1 MSAAAVISLTGKAGD
16 QPAWVAYFV
25 AFILIVLLIVQ
36 TAREGFSGDQP
47 FDYGGTQR
55 RDVLLS
61 HTGSDGRTLAEKIN
75 DALEKHGPVAVAK
88 AVEQTGQK
96 EGLVATTNGA
106 PAFWEGSLYNL
117 EGKMKGGAIVSDR
130 SGQGGE
136 GFRERLDDSAL
147 LNEGFDDSK
156 MENFD
161 DADLLKQNFRGSRW

>member
-1 MSAAAVISLTGKAGD
+1 MSAAISLTGKAGD
-16 QPAWVAYFV
+16 QPAWVAYLV

-36 TAREGFSGDQP
+36 TAREGFSAGQP

-61 HTGSDGRTLAEKIN
+61 HTGSDGRSLAEKIN
-75 DALEKHGPVAVAK
+75 DALEKHGPAAVAK

-117 EGKMKGGAIVSDR
+117 EGKMKGGAIAADR
-130 SGQGGE
+130 GGQGE
-136 GFRERLDDSAL
+136 GFRERLDDGAL
-147 LNEGFDDSK
+147 LEGFDDSK
-156 MENFD
+156 LMEGFD
-161 DADLLKQNFRGSRW
+161 DGDLLKQNFRGSRW